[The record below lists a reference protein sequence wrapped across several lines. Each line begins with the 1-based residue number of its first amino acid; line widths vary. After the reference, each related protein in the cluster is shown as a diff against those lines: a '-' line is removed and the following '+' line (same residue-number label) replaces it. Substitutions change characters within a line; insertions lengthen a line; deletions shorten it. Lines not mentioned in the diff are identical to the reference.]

1 MNDNDLS
8 RIESDIW
15 GARAHDW
22 AEIEDEASRSLFQ
35 VILDA
40 VSVGK
45 GTKLLD
51 IGCGSG
57 LASAMG
63 ANLGAKVS
71 GLDFSPNLLKIAKK
85 RLPDG
90 DFRLG
95 DMNSSFPWQD
105 NTFDVVTAF
114 NSLFFATDQV
124 STLREVRRVIR
135 PSGRVAIVY
144 WGLPEEV
151 EASAYLDA
159 LKPLMPP
166 PPEPPNPFSTA
177 DQLEELAR
185 KAQLKPQRVFDVDWS
200 WKYPDL
206 QTALRGLLSAGPST
220 IAIRIAGE
228 QAVRDSIT
236 KALELFKLPN
246 GGYQLK
252 NLCRCLLA
260 QPE

>member
-1 MNDNDLS
+1 MNDNDS
-8 RIESDIW
+8 SGIESDIW
-15 GARAHDW
+15 GACAHDW

-35 VILDA
+35 VILDT

-51 IGCGSG
+51 IGCDSG

-71 GLDFSPNLLKIAKK
+71 GLDSSPNLLKIAKK
-85 RLPDG
+85 RVPDD

-105 NTFDVVTAF
+105 DTFDVVTAF

-124 STLREVRRVIR
+124 LTLSEVRRVTR
-135 PSGRVAIVY
+135 PSGMIAIVY

-151 EASAYLDA
+151 EASAYLDS

-166 PPEPPNPFSTA
+166 PPELPNPFSTA

-185 KAQLKPQRVFDVDWS
+185 KVQLKPQRVFDVNWS

-206 QTALRGLLSAGPST
+206 RTALRGLLSAGPST

-228 QAVRDSIT
+228 
-236 KALELFKLPN
+236 
-246 GGYQLK
+246 
-252 NLCRCLLA
+252 
-260 QPE
+260 

>member
-1 MNDNDLS
+1 MNDNDSS
-8 RIESDIW
+8 RVESDIW
-15 GARAHDW
+15 GACAHDW

-40 VSVGK
+40 VSVSE

-63 ANLGAKVS
+63 ANLGDKIS
-71 GLDFSPNLLKIAKK
+71 GLDSSPNLLKIAKK
-85 RLPDG
+85 RVPDG

-105 NTFDVVTAF
+105 DTFDVVTAF
-114 NSLFFATDQV
+114 NSLFVATDQV
-124 STLREVRRVIR
+124 STLSKVRRVTR

-159 LKPLMPP
+159 LKPLMLP

-177 DQLEELAR
+177 DQLEELA
-185 KAQLKPQRVFDVDWS
+185 Q
-200 WKYPDL
+200 
-206 QTALRGLLSAGPST
+206 SAT
-220 IAIRIAGE
+220 
-228 QAVRDSIT
+228 QAPACI
-236 KALELFKLPN
+236 
-246 GGYQLK
+246 
-252 NLCRCLLA
+252 
-260 QPE
+260 

>member
-1 MNDNDLS
+1 MKLLVHSFKLFLMLS
-8 RIESDIW
+8 PL
-15 GARAHDW
+15 ARAQNC
-22 AEIEDEASRSLFQ
+22 LT
-35 VILDA
+35 LA
-40 VSVGK
+40 V
-45 GTKLLD
+45 
-51 IGCGSG
+51 GSG

-63 ANLGAKVS
+63 ANLGAKVR
-71 GLDFSPNLLKIAKK
+71 GLDSSPNLLKIAKK
-85 RLPDG
+85 RVPDG

-105 NTFDVVTAF
+105 DTFDVVTAF

-124 STLREVRRVIR
+124 LTLSEVRRVTR

-151 EASAYLDA
+151 EASAYLNA

-166 PPEPPNPFSTA
+166 PPELPNPFSTA

-185 KAQLKPQRVFDVDWS
+185 KVQLKPQCVFDVNWS

-206 QTALRGLLSAGPST
+206 RTALRGLLSAGPST

-228 QAVRDSIT
+228 QAVRDS
-236 KALELFKLPN
+236 L
-246 GGYQLK
+246 Y
-252 NLCRCLLA
+252 
-260 QPE
+260 

>member
-1 MNDNDLS
+1 MNDYDS
-8 RIESDIW
+8 SGIESDIW
-15 GARAHDW
+15 GARAH

-71 GLDFSPNLLKIAKK
+71 GLDSSPNLLKIAKK
-85 RLPDG
+85 RVPDG

-105 NTFDVVTAF
+105 NTFDVITAF

-124 STLREVRRVIR
+124 STLSEVRRVIR

-200 WKYPDL
+200 WKYPDF

-220 IAIRIAGE
+220 IAIRIARE
-228 QAVRDSIT
+228 QAVRDRIT
-236 KALELFKLPN
+236 KALKLFKLPN
-246 GGYQLK
+246 GDYQLK